1 MVNQANSAEE
11 KKKKRKLHNPVRCKL
26 KEGRKKY
33 FIRERERERERER
46 GHDGKKYLALG
57 HEE

>member
-1 MVNQANSAEE
+1 MVNQANSAE
-11 KKKKRKLHNPVRCKL
+11 KKKKKSCTTLSDVSWK
-26 KEGRKKY
+26 KDGRNTLS
-33 FIRERERERERER
+33 ERERER